1 MTTHNL
7 MDTYGRQPISLIK
20 GSGAYVWDDSGKKY
34 LDALSGI
41 AVCSLGHAHPAITKA
56 ICEQAAT
63 LIHTSNIYRIPAQE
77 ELAEKLCALA
87 NMDCTFFSNSGAEA
101 NEAAIKIARLY
112 GHQKNIETPTIIV
125 AEGSFYGRTLATLS
139 ATGNRK
145 IQAGFEPLVSGFAR
159 VPYNDADAIREVAKN
174 NRNIVAVL
182 VEPIQG
188 EGGINIPDSNYLNEI
203 RNICDE
209 HDWLMIL
216 DEIQTGV
223 CRTGKWFAHQHNGI
237 APDIMTV
244 AKALG
249 NGFPIGACLAKG
261 KAAHVF
267 KPGNHGS
274 TYGGNPL
281 ACHVALAALS
291 THEKEDTNSQAKEM
305 GNYISSQFKAV
316 FEDTAEVV
324 AIRSLGMMIGI
335 ELDRPCTELVGIAI
349 ENNLLINITADKV
362 IRLLP
367 PLNLQKEEA
376 DELVSTLTQIVKAF
390 ISR

>member
-125 AEGSFYGRTLATLS
+125 AEGSFHGRTLATLS